1 MIGDLSSLLN
11 IIKNIKIINIVD
23 IVIVAYIF
31 YKLFILIRETR
42 AEQLIKGLVLILVVM
57 KFSDILGLVTLHWI
71 IQNTLTVGLI
81 ALIVIF
87 QPELRKALEHLGR
100 SRFITK
106 RLFESSE
113 EIEKVVD
120 EITLAAINLSM
131 TKTGALIVIEQ
142 DTGLNDFM
150 QSGVMI
156 DGIIS
161 SAVLENIFVENTPLH
176 DGAVIIRRD
185 RIAAAACVLPLTE
198 QQIKKDLGTRHRASL
213 GITENSDAIAIV
225 VSEET
230 GIISLAINGKLT
242 RNYNAERLKMVLTKV
257 LQHNMNADT
266 TNMFKRVKTWL
277 TKTNKKS

>member
-1 MIGDLSSLLN
+1 MIGDLTSLLS
-11 IIKNIKIINIVD
+11 IIKNITIINIVD

-42 AEQLIKGLVLILVVM
+42 AEQLIKGLILILVVM
-57 KFSDILGLVTLHWI
+57 KLSELLGFVTLHWI

-100 SRFITK
+100 SRFLTK
-106 RLFESSE
+106 KFFDTDE
-113 EIEKVVD
+113 EIERVVS
-120 EITLAAINLSM
+120 EIVTAAVNLSES
-131 TKTGALIVIEQ
+131 KTGALIVLEQ
-142 DTGLNDFM
+142 DTGLTDFM
-150 QSGVMI
+150 QNGVRI
-156 DGIIS
+156 DGNIS
-161 SAVLENIFVENTPLH
+161 SGLLENIFVENTPLH

-242 RNYNAERLKMVLTKV
+242 RNYNSDRLRMVLTKV
-257 LQHNMNADT
+257 LQHNMNSNE
-266 TNMFKRVKTWL
+266 NMFKRVKLWL
-277 TKTNKKS
+277 TKTNKK